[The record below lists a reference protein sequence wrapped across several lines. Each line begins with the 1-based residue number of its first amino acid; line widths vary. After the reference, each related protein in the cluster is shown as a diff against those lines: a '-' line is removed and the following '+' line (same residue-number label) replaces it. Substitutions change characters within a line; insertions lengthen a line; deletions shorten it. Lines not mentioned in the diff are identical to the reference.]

1 MITMYTAR
9 TAEVDVF
16 DEAIAEIKSQIDFS
30 ALKKHSGGIVFCCKD
45 YSDSGML
52 EALCN
57 AFPFDVVGMTTMG
70 TADNGGYGFFDLTF
84 TVLTSDEVQFTAG
97 MAQDI
102 DNNNYREK
110 IDALYGGIREKVNED
125 PSFIVTFM
133 PYSNDIA
140 GYKMLEAMDKSVNGI
155 PIWGSLAS
163 SIDFNNNSTGTMYN
177 GKFNANAIVMLAMN
191 GPVTPR
197 YIVTSLPTQK
207 ISNSRGIVT
216 KSDGAVLNEI
226 NDIPVKEYFS
236 FLNVE
241 ITFENIRATPLMVY
255 HEGTEEPVALAIY
268 SIMED
273 GGFLVGGA
281 VPVGSAVSVGGID
294 TTTIIESCRQ
304 GLDEVL
310 ACPDRNVTLSIPC
323 VSRGIMMAP
332 DQQGELRLI
341 YEKLNA
347 GGLPFAMGYAGGE
360 ISPMT
365 DVNGNV
371 HNRFH
376 NYTFCAC
383 VLS

>member
-30 ALKKHSGGIVFCCKD
+30 KLKKYSGGIIFCCKD
-45 YSDSGML
+45 YADSGML

-57 AFPFDVVGMTTMG
+57 AFPFDIIGMTAMG
-70 TADNGGYGFFDLTF
+70 TADAKGYGFFDLTF
-84 TVLTSDEVQFTAG
+84 TVLTSDEVRFTAG
-97 MAQDI
+97 MVPDI
-102 DNNNYREK
+102 DRSNYEEK
-110 IDALYGGIREKVNED
+110 INKLYSDIRGKVNDD
-125 PSFIVTFM
+125 PSFIITLM
-133 PYSNDIA
+133 PYSNDVA
-140 GYKMLEAMDKSVNGI
+140 GNEMVAAMDTITNGL

-163 SIDFNNNSTGTMYN
+163 TIDFNNHSTGTIFN
-177 GKFNANAIVMLAMN
+177 GIFNENGLVMLAMN
-191 GPVTPR
+191 GPVSPR
-197 YIVTSLPTQK
+197 FIVTSLPTQK

-216 KSDGAVLNEI
+216 KSDGAVLIEI
-226 NDIPVKEYFS
+226 NDMPVKEYFS

-255 HEGTEEPVALAIY
+255 HQGTEEPVALAIY
-268 SIMED
+268 TITED
-273 GGFLVGGA
+273 GAFLIGDQ
-281 VPVGSAVSVGGID
+281 VPIGSSVSVGGID

-310 ACPDRNVTLSIPC
+310 ACPDRHGTLAVPC

-332 DQQGELRLI
+332 DQQGEMRLI
-341 YEKLNA
+341 HEALNA
-347 GGLPFAMGYAGGE
+347 SGLPFMMGYAGGE
-360 ISPMT
+360 ISPMV
-365 DVNGNV
+365 DVNGNTN
-371 HNRFH
+371 NRFH